1 MPIPVVFKK
10 VGASLRATNVI
21 LQALDSPEFTAVQ
34 NKTLNDAKAAARL
47 VIQGLDAFGAGDP
60 QPAVS
65 GRIPPTYGVMKG
77 SATSIQKDLQ
87 SLDEVQAAD
96 LPGRFD
102 EFKALRVRIKALS
115 NSVAAAA
122 LR

>member
-10 VGASLRATNVI
+10 VGTSLRATNVI
-21 LQALDSPEFTAVQ
+21 LQALDSPDFSSGQT
-34 NKTLNDAKAAARL
+34 KTLNDVKAAARL
-47 VIQGLDAFGAGDP
+47 VIEGLDDFGAGDP

-65 GRIPPTYGVMKG
+65 GRIPPTLGVMKG
-77 SATSIQKDLQ
+77 SSTSIQKDLQ
-87 SLDEVQAAD
+87 SLDDVQAAD

-102 EFKALRVRIKALS
+102 EFKALRIRIKALS
-115 NSVAAAA
+115 NSVAMAA

>member
-1 MPIPVVFKK
+1 
-10 VGASLRATNVI
+10 
-21 LQALDSPEFTAVQ
+21 
-34 NKTLNDAKAAARL
+34 
-47 VIQGLDAFGAGDP
+47 
-60 QPAVS
+60 
-65 GRIPPTYGVMKG
+65 MKG